1 VPKVTDEHVQARR
14 RQILEAAFECFA
26 EKGFHA
32 ATVQDIC
39 RKAGLSPGA
48 VYGYFAGKE
57 DIIAASC
64 EEGVRADEALFAR
77 RDETV
82 PEAIDRIIREGMS
95 ELTAPEADAWLRVR
109 VELWAEAQGSPRVR
123 ESLVALY
130 DRYRAWLAELLRE
143 GQERGEVRPEVDP
156 DALARILIGLYQGL
170 VIERTL
176 RWGEDAD
183 PRQYVAA
190 VRALVSGAVW
200 TERQQPRG
208 EVTDA

>member
-109 VELWAEAQGSPRVR
+109 
-123 ESLVALY
+123 ESLVVLY